1 MFMLILCDFC
11 SFICCLYNI
20 K

>member
-1 MFMLILCDFC
+1 MLILCDFC